1 MMIRRLFAAVFLAAA
16 VLTAGCAG
24 QGGTADLPAE
34 ESAGSTAQGGAG
46 EEGAAGEAAEM
57 TEAADEADPTGTAV
71 TEGEDI
77 EDTEDIPAEE
87 TQAEDAL
94 TEDNLTEEAE
104 PEETDLITFESSDGW
119 FVRYDA
125 NLIAVTEGDSDVTFE
140 YIGESSGE
148 NRITVSYLGQEMP
161 DEALYNV
168 MAVDDVLP
176 EHVRSE
182 GYFAGRSDVW
192 SLRAALTNANGEA
205 TGREYIAVEHN
216 DGTLIVDILSEPEE
230 DEAVGMKISDV
241 LAGVLDSF
249 TFTDHQPQTMYAY
262 VSGRYEEILPEEEA
276 EDAAA
281 ADAEA
286 AEPGENAGSGEADE
300 SKVGFVELGEDHTGL
315 ISLQD
320 EIPIIWYCREG
331 VILNA
336 DSGEQIYEYNIEDD
350 FLYLRDIISDVT
362 FEFERVSE

>member
-1 MMIRRLFAAVFLAAA
+1 MMIRRLFAAVFLAAM

-57 TEAADEADPTGTAV
+57 TEAADEADPTSTAV

-94 TEDNLTEEAE
+94 TEDNLT
-104 PEETDLITFESSDGW
+104 EETDLITFESSDGW

-281 ADAEA
+281 ADADA

-300 SKVGFVELGEDHTGL
+300 SRTGFVELGEDHTGL

-350 FLYLRDIISDVT
+350 FLYLRDIFSDVT